1 MTTERTK
8 TLTISLRRNL
18 LAGTAATL
26 MLFVGV
32 GGWAATSQLS
42 NAVIASGTLVIDGS
56 AKKVQHPNGGV
67 ISELF
72 VKEGQR
78 IASGDI
84 IARLDDT
91 GTRASLAAVTKGLN
105 QLYAREGRLEAELNG
120 AAMLA
125 VPAEL
130 PKRLRSAEIDAAMAT
145 ERRLFQ
151 ERLVSREGIKA
162 QLREQIK
169 QLREQIIGL
178 DVQKQS
184 TDDEIALIAKE
195 LEGKTRLYEQGLI
208 TMSQVNALERNAAR
222 LRGERGQLMASIA
235 AYQGK
240 IAETELRLLD
250 VDHAMRAEV
259 AAEIRDVQN
268 KQTELVEQEVT
279 ALDQLKHVEIK
290 APVSGTIHQLAV
302 HTIGGVIT
310 AAEVLMQIV
319 PQENALTVEARIP
332 PQDIDQIAPG
342 QSATLH
348 LSAFNRNT
356 TPELSGILNRLSADL
371 ETDERTGVT
380 FYRASIVLPEA
391 ELAKIPNLTLM
402 PGMPVEAFITTGDR
416 TVASYFLKPIRD
428 HANRAFR
435 QE

>member
-1 MTTERTK
+1 MTINRTK
-8 TLTISLRRNL
+8 YLTISLRRNL
-18 LAGTAATL
+18 LAGTAAIL
-26 MLFVGV
+26 MLFGGV

-42 NAVIASGTLVIDGS
+42 SAVIASGTLVIDGN
-56 AKKVQHPNGGV
+56 AKKVQHPTGGV
-67 ISELF
+67 VSELF

-84 IARLDDT
+84 LAKLDAT

-105 QLYAREGRLEAELNG
+105 QLYARQARLEAELNG
-120 AAMLA
+120 AATVA

-130 PKRLRSAEIDAAMAT
+130 PRRLRPAEIDAAMVT

-151 ERLVSREGIKA
+151 GRLVSREGNKA

-169 QLREQIIGL
+169 QLRDQIMGQN
-178 DVQKQS
+178 VQQKAK
-184 TDDEIALIAKE
+184 DDEIALIAKE

-208 TMSQVNALERNAAR
+208 TMSQVNSLERNAAR
-222 LRGERGQLMASIA
+222 LRGERGQLIASIA

-240 IAETELRLLD
+240 IAETELQLLD
-250 VDHAMRAEV
+250 VDHAMRSEV
-259 AAEIRDVQN
+259 AAEMRDVQN
-268 KQTELVEQEVT
+268 KQTELVEQEIT
-279 ALDQLKHVEIK
+279 ALDKLKHVEIK
-290 APVSGTIHQLAV
+290 APVSGAIHQLAV

-310 AAEVLMQIV
+310 PAEVLMQIV
-319 PQENALTVEARIP
+319 PQDNALTVEARIS
-332 PQDIDQIAPG
+332 PQDIDQIALG
-342 QSATLH
+342 QTATLH
-348 LSAFNRNT
+348 LTAFNRNT
-356 TPELSGILNRLSADL
+356 TPELSGIVNRISADL
-371 ETDERTGVT
+371 ETDERNGVT
-380 FYRASIVLPEA
+380 FYLASIVLPEA
-391 ELAKIPNLTLM
+391 ELAKTPNLTLM